1 MDSDKVHP
9 DEEFFPDISSL
20 YDDMDN
26 NTGNANGSSSVISY
40 VMLNVMLF
48 LLVEFMMHFL
58 VLVSSRE

>member
-9 DEEFFPDISSL
+9 DEEFFSDISSF
-20 YDDMDN
+20 YDDMDD
-26 NTGNANGSSSVISY
+26 NTVNVNGSSSVVSY

-48 LLVEFMMHFL
+48 ILVELMMHFL

>member
-9 DEEFFPDISSL
+9 DEEFFPDISSF
-20 YDDMDN
+20 YDDMDD
-26 NTGNANGSSSVISY
+26 NTVNVNGSSSVVSY

-48 LLVEFMMHFL
+48 ILVELMMHFL